1 MYIIQSSEENNKN
14 SISCISFSI
23 PWNNNNINC
32 QIPATETQRE
42 HAM

>member
-1 MYIIQSSEENNKN
+1 MYIIQSPEV
-14 SISCISFSI
+14 SCISFSI